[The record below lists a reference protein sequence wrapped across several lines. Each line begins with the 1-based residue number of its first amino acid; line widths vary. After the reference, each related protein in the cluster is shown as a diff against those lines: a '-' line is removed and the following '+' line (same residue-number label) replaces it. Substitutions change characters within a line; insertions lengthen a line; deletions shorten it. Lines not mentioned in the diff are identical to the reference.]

1 MKIRS
6 GIVAMNLIT
15 GHALGILTSLYI
27 LKFPLSFQGLSWS
40 WLGKSCLIWA
50 SFEVIVHGEYIAI
63 FLFISVT
70 LRWV

>member
-15 GHALGILTSLYI
+15 GHAVGILTSLYI

-40 WLGKSCLIWA
+40 WLGKSCLIGPLLKLL
-50 SFEVIVHGEYIAI
+50 SMEN
-63 FLFISVT
+63 T
-70 LRWV
+70 